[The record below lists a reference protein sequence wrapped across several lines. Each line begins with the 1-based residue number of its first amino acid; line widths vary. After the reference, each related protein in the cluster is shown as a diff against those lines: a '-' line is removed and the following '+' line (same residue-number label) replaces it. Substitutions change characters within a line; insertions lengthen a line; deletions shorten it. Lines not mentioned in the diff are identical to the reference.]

1 MSETGNYSVMPFQ
14 EKGIK
19 CAGKIWRNKHQI
31 YTDKILITQSTYLN
45 VFQNVFNIL
54 YLIRLRK

>member
-45 VFQNVFNIL
+45 VF
-54 YLIRLRK
+54 Y